1 MQEKRTHAR
10 ARISLPVTCE
20 LADGTAFEAE
30 GRDLSI
36 GGMFVAAPV
45 QPPFNAQLI
54 IQVALGGA
62 GPSRV
67 PAVVRWSKADGFGVQ
82 FGLLGAIETHLIA
95 KLLRP

>member
-20 LADGTAFEAE
+20 LPDGTSFEGE

-45 QPPFNAQLI
+45 QPPFNAPMI
-54 IQVALGGA
+54 IRVALGGA

-67 PAVVRWSKADGFGVQ
+67 PAVVRWSKAEGFGVQ
-82 FGLLGAIETHLIA
+82 FGLLGAIETHLIV